1 LEFRFRDR
9 SFASDSSRVVARCL
23 LFAALSLATFRV
35 ALAAGE
41 GFYGPLELHDRELQL
56 MKNAAAL
63 EDLFR
68 QRGYRYENREL
79 ESLVA
84 RTGAKL
90 APKPTDD
97 YIHYRFFITRDCD
110 ANAFTLPDGQVYI
123 TTGLLAL
130 LDNEAQLAATL
141 AHEVQHAA
149 GHHGIVSYRSQ
160 RHKVIGGFILGPL
173 TLGVGDY
180 FLENSIMGYSRD
192 LEEEADR
199 RGARAALLAGYDPR
213 QIPRLFQILMD
224 DPEGEQPRI
233 KAKWSDHPAL
243 EARIAYTKEMVPG
256 LLVGA
261 DTANLTANASGYRR
275 LVRRATLDTV
285 EDFIAADYPRSALR
299 VARRLVAE
307 DPADPVCHLALADA
321 RRALGPRADVAGEQN
336 LTNKEKKRNLAA
348 RIVLTRDERQE
359 RLLDTPEGRQTLK
372 INLEAARKSYDK
384 VLELDPGMAEAHR
397 GLGYLN
403 RALGR
408 PIDAGTEFVAY
419 LKARPDAA
427 DKAVIQAELR
437 QITNE
442 IRKGETKE

>member
-1 LEFRFRDR
+1 M
-9 SFASDSSRVVARCL
+9 CL

-97 YIHYRFFITRDCD
+97 YIRYRFFITRDCD

-180 FLENSIMGYSRD
+180 FLEHSIAGYSRD

-213 QIPRLFQILMD
+213 QMPRLFQILLD

-233 KAKWSDHPAL
+233 KAKWSDHPSL
-243 EARIAYTKEMVPG
+243 QARIAYTKEMVPG
-256 LLVGA
+256 LLVGV
-261 DTANLTANASGYRR
+261 DTASLVVNATGYRR
-275 LVRRATLDTV
+275 LVRRAALDTV
-285 EDFIAADYPRSALR
+285 EDFIAADYPL
-299 VARRLVAE
+299 
-307 DPADPVCHLALADA
+307 P
-321 RRALGPRADVAGEQN
+321 ALGPAGGAQARGGGSRRPGLSPVSGRRPPRPRRARRSRRRAEQIG
-336 LTNKEKKRNLAA
+336 RASC
-348 RIVLTRDERQE
+348 RER
-359 RLLDTPEGRQTLK
+359 
-372 INLEAARKSYDK
+372 
-384 VLELDPGMAEAHR
+384 V
-397 GLGYLN
+397 
-403 RALGR
+403 
-408 PIDAGTEFVAY
+408 
-419 LKARPDAA
+419 
-427 DKAVIQAELR
+427 
-437 QITNE
+437 
-442 IRKGETKE
+442 